1 MSRARRQIF
10 VDAKARKKLMDHF
23 KCYRNTLSNAIY
35 FRFNSALER
44 EIRSYAVNFLECP
57 IILLEVNRL

>member
-1 MSRARRQIF
+1 MTRARQQIF